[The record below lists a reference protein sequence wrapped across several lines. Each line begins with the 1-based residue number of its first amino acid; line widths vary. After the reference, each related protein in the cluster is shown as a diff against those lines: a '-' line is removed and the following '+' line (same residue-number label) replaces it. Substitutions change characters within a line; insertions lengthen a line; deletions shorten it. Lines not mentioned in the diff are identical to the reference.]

1 MISKKTSTRNILGKS
16 VAAAVVA
23 SAAGLSGV
31 AQSAPLME
39 LFYSQNA
46 GFLAPSFEIDALEL
60 KDTFAPTGPDA
71 PAGTSTGFSWQG
83 GNAPAESSISIAS
96 FDDSTAPD
104 MDLDGDPLKF
114 SDPAFTIMDATPESW
129 NAGDWWVI
137 DTLTQSN
144 EVLTPIEDSVDG
156 FGDPTWIVDTLA
168 NLRIFAD
175 ELQTELLFFDENSLT
190 TIDFWESR
198 NRTNAETC
206 PGLNPLG
213 TGCDDVF
220 SILETDL
227 DPIFFDLADEF
238 GTLYRYE
245 IDFNLLPGASTEGG
259 VPLATKSVVIP
270 IDGELSV
277 FTPET
282 DPGTSSIHVV
292 ASWSVSEVSLP
303 LPSGIAL
310 FGAGLMALGGFARR
324 KVAGKA

>member
-1 MISKKTSTRNILGKS
+1 
-16 VAAAVVA
+16 
-23 SAAGLSGV
+23 
-31 AQSAPLME
+31 
-39 LFYSQNA
+39 
-46 GFLAPSFEIDALEL
+46 
-60 KDTFAPTGPDA
+60 
-71 PAGTSTGFSWQG
+71 
-83 GNAPAESSISIAS
+83 
-96 FDDSTAPD
+96 

-114 SDPAFTIMDATPESW
+114 SDPAFTIMDATPDSW

-175 ELQTELLFFDENSLT
+175 ELQTDLLFFDENSLT

-198 NRTNAETC
+198 NRTNAATC

-220 SILETDL
+220 TILETDL

-245 IDFNLLPGASTEGG
+245 IDFNLLPGASTESG
-259 VPLATKSVVIP
+259 VPLDTKSVVIP

-282 DPGTSSIHVV
+282 NPGTSSIHVV
-292 ASWSVSEVSLP
+292 ASWSVTEVSLP

-324 KVAGKA
+324 KVASKA